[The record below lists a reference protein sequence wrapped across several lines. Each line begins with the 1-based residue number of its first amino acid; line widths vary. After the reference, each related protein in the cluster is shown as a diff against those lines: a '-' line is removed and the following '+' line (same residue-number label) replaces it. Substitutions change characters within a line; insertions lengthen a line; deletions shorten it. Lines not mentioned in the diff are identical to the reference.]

1 MSCATRSGRV
11 AGERAAGAAEPVVER
26 DGGGEC
32 GEAHGDA
39 HEEVVQGACA
49 VAFEAELVLQ
59 RPDDGLNTLA
69 QPALFTCQS
78 RITNGMSRRAVTS
91 AGLPVLD
98 LVTGLHAGVLTA

>member
-1 MSCATRSGRV
+1 MRERLTGR
-11 AGERAAGAAEPVVER
+11 AYLPVVPDRGVER
-26 DGGGEC
+26 Q
-32 GEAHGDA
+32 EALHDPRPESGGDA
-39 HEEVVQGACA
+39 AA
-49 VAFEAELVLQ
+49 VAFGAELVLQ